1 MMPASAFDPWMP
13 ERNEM
18 VWKKVC
24 DAVLNAEM
32 VDLVSE

>member
-1 MMPASAFDPWMP
+1 MMPASALDPWMP
-13 ERNEM
+13 DRKLM

-24 DAVLNAEM
+24 DAVLKAEI